1 MSSPFTFIDLFAGI
15 GGFRLAF
22 QNLGGRCLFSSEID
36 PHAQKTYAANFG
48 DVPHGDICQISAD
61 DIPAHDLL
69 LGGFPCQAFSI
80 AGRRG
85 GFEDARGTLF
95 FEIARLLQAK
105 RPLAFVLENVKGL
118 THHHKGQTLRR
129 MLAILRE
136 ELGYHVPEP
145 ALLNARHFGL
155 AQNRERIFLV
165 GFAQPEPAAR
175 FVFPQGNG
183 QTAVFADVREKTAVS
198 ARYYLSNTY
207 LETLRRHRQRH
218 ESKGNGFGYE
228 VIGDDQLANTLV
240 LGGMGRERN
249 LVHDPRL
256 ADDTPETR
264 IVGQI
269 NAERIRRMTPRE
281 WARLQGFPD
290 SYRIPVSDT
299 QAYRQFANAVP
310 VPMVQAVGAAVLA
323 ALGTQNV

>member
-1 MSSPFTFIDLFAGI
+1 METFRFIDLFAGI

-22 QNLGGRCLFSSEID
+22 ERLGGRCVFSSEIN
-36 PHAQKTYAANFG
+36 PHSHKTYAANFG
-48 DVPHGDICQISAD
+48 DVPHGDICQITAAE
-61 DIPAHDLL
+61 IPHHDLL

-95 FEIARLLQAK
+95 FEIARILQEK
-105 RPLAFVLENVKGL
+105 RPRAFVLENVKGL
-118 THHHKGQTLRR
+118 THHHGGRTLAR

-145 ALLNARHFGL
+145 QVLNARHFGL
-155 AQNRERIFLV
+155 AQSRERIFLV
-165 GFAQPEPAAR
+165 GFAGAEPAAR
-175 FVFPQGNG
+175 FVFPTGNG
-183 QTAVFADVREKTAVS
+183 QTAVFGDVREGAAVP
-198 ARYYLSNTY
+198 ARYYLSQTY
-207 LETLRRHRQRH
+207 LDTLRRHRARH

-228 VIGDDQLANTLV
+228 VIGEEQVANTLV

-256 ADDTPETR
+256 QDTTPETR
-264 IVGQI
+264 IVGPI
-269 NAERIRRMTPRE
+269 NEEMIRRMTPRE

-290 SYRIPVSDT
+290 SFTIPVSDT

-323 ALGTQNV
+323 ALAE

>member
-1 MSSPFTFIDLFAGI
+1 
-15 GGFRLAF
+15 
-22 QNLGGRCLFSSEID
+22 
-36 PHAQKTYAANFG
+36 
-48 DVPHGDICQISAD
+48 
-61 DIPAHDLL
+61 
-69 LGGFPCQAFSI
+69 
-80 AGRRG
+80 
-85 GFEDARGTLF
+85 
-95 FEIARLLQAK
+95 
-105 RPLAFVLENVKGL
+105 
-118 THHHKGQTLRR
+118 

-175 FVFPQGNG
+175 FAFPQGNG
-183 QTAVFADVREKTAVS
+183 RTAVFGDVREPAAVS
-198 ARYYLSNTY
+198 ARYYLSDRY

-228 VIGDDQLANTLV
+228 VIGDQQVANTLV

-256 ADDTPETR
+256 EDDTPETR
-264 IVGQI
+264 IIGRI
-269 NAERIRRMTPRE
+269 NSERIRRMTPRE
-281 WARLQGFPD
+281 WARLQGFPE
-290 SYRIPVSDT
+290 SYKIPVSDT

-310 VPMVQAVGAAVLA
+310 VPMVQAVGAAVRQ
-323 ALGTQNV
+323 ALHP